1 MPASSALQ
9 LARYKS
15 SKGTVRFPLDK
26 PPPAALVKRIVKA
39 WVAELRMGKAKA
51 ARSS

>member
-1 MPASSALQ
+1 VRRAHAAELE
-9 LARYKS
+9 RYET
-15 SKGTVRFPLDK
+15 SKGTIRFPLDK

-39 WVAELRMGKAKA
+39 RVAELRMKKAKA